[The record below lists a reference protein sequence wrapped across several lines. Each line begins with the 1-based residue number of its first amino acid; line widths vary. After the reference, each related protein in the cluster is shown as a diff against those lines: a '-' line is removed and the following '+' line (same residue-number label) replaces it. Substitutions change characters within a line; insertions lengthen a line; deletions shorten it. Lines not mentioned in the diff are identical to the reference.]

1 MMNSE
6 TVKSDE
12 KGEDRLPSRAVVNV
26 LSLIRQAFVWTVR
39 AVLLPAIFFA
49 VFVPIGLIMRAFGK
63 GQACQV
69 WDRSVDS
76 YRHVSKERDSKHMD
90 KSY

>member
-1 MMNSE
+1 MMHSE

-12 KGEDRLPSRAVVNV
+12 KEGYGLASRTVDTV
-26 LSLIRQAFVWTVR
+26 LSLIRQAFAWSVR
-39 AVLLPAIFFA
+39 TVLLPAIFFA

-63 GQACQV
+63 GQANQI
-69 WDRSVDS
+69 WDSSVDS
-76 YRHVSKERDSKHMD
+76 YRQVSKERDNKHMD